1 MTETYDLLYEC
12 KKGLGLS
19 VDSTAF
25 DGMLNQKIRAIKSF
39 MKNAGVS
46 EAKMEDDLA
55 VGVIVMG
62 VADLWQT
69 GGGEVKFSPSFQT
82 IVNQLTYDD
91 EVAP

>member
-1 MTETYDLLYEC
+1 MTETYELLIEC
-12 KKGLGLS
+12 KKGLGISADS
-19 VDSTAF
+19 VDF
-25 DGMLNQKIRAIKSF
+25 DGLLNQKILTIRSY

-46 EAKMEDDLA
+46 AAKMEDDLA

-69 GGGEVKFSPSFQT
+69 QGGAVKFSPAFQT

-91 EVAP
+91 EVT